1 MSEQGSVLHH
11 MKKIFYL
18 SLIAWAL
25 FEIANVFFIM
35 PMPGSQRMESIDLAY
50 FLYHWRLA
58 FRAGFALLVFWS
70 LFKITFRYKW
80 LPAVALVALGAL
92 MYVINFQMSADHM
105 FYQPSQLLMKNAAEN
120 KVDSNRLVI
129 GIERNGLAKAYPIQ
143 MIGYHHQVRDVIGN
157 QPVMVTYCTVCRS
170 GRVFLPQV
178 DGRPEQFRL
187 VGMDHFNAMFED
199 ASTSSWWRQENG
211 VAIAG
216 PLKGAVLPELP
227 CEQMTL
233 GQWLRLYP
241 TSLIMQPDSA
251 FAEEYEHMKNYE
263 SGKGKSDLTR
273 TDSLSWKEKS
283 WVVGIELGNE
293 SKAFDW
299 NKLKK
304 ERIVNEMVGQ
314 TPVVLALASD
324 TLSFAAFERPNAKT
338 KFTLQNDTLIAGTAK
353 YDLAGRA
360 LASAETKTTSL
371 KKINAYQEFWHS
383 WQVFH
388 PMGTKY

>member
-18 SLIAWAL
+18 TIIAWAL

-50 FLYHWRLA
+50 SLYHWRLA

-70 LFKITFRYKW
+70 FFKCTFRYKW
-80 LPAVALVALGAL
+80 LPALALAALAAL
-92 MYVINFQMSADHM
+92 IYYVNFQLSADHM
-105 FYQPSQLLMKNAAEN
+105 FYQPSQLLMKGAAEN
-120 KVDSNRLVI
+120 KVDSNRLII

-143 MIGYHHQVRDVIGN
+143 FIGYHHQVRDKIGN

-170 GRVFLPQV
+170 GRVFLPEV

-199 ASTSSWWRQENG
+199 ATTGSWWRQENG
-211 VAIAG
+211 VAVAG

-233 GQWLRLYP
+233 GKWLRLYP
-241 TSLIMQPDSA
+241 GSLIMQPDPTY
-251 FAEEYEHMKNYE
+251 AEAYDNMKNYE

-283 WVVGIELGNE
+283 WVVGIELGND

-299 NKLKK
+299 NRLQK
-304 ERIVNEMVGQ
+304 ERIINESVGK
-314 TPVVLALASD
+314 TPIVLVLATDS
-324 TLSFAAFERPNAKT
+324 LSFAAFERPDADT
-338 KFTLQNDTLIAGTAK
+338 RFVLQNDTLKAGTAC

-360 LASAETKTTSL
+360 LASAETKKTNL
-371 KKINAYQEFWHS
+371 KKVNAYQEFWHS
-383 WQVFH
+383 WKVFH